1 MPSGGANKIILS
13 DDIYRQV
20 EVLAG
25 FGLTRD
31 KIALVIGISLPTLE
45 RQKKN
50 NKRFADAYARGI
62 AKAEGM
68 VARTLYDRATK
79 DGGDMSAIKWWE
91 QTRAGRVE
99 TSRQEV
105 KQETT
110 MKIRVVPHVD

>member
-1 MPSGGANKIILS
+1 MPSGGANKIFLS
-13 DDIYRQV
+13 DDTYRQV
-20 EVLAG
+20 ETLAG

-31 KIALVIGISLPTLE
+31 KIALVIGISLATLT
-45 RQKKN
+45 RHKKN
-50 NKRFADAYARGI
+50 DKRFADAYARGI

-99 TSRQEV
+99 TSRHDV
-105 KQETT
+105 IQETT
-110 MKIRVVPHVD
+110 IKVRVVPHAE